1 MAAEGRSPWPRFLK
15 RRFAVFLHVRHGEYH
30 DFVDGVHAMKLLIGM
45 LATTAILGCST
56 GASVPVGTSQ
66 LFDLQLQP
74 VRVPPSAQGAYA
86 LSIVT
91 GCDIQYV
98 GEAPGL
104 ETWRFRVQPTQRVGS
119 LEQCV
124 ASLKTQPGVL
134 GVSAA
139 PK

>member
-1 MAAEGRSPWPRFLK
+1 
-15 RRFAVFLHVRHGEYH
+15 
-30 DFVDGVHAMKLLIGM
+30 MKLAIALLAVIGV
-45 LATTAILGCST
+45 TSVTGGCST

-66 LFDLQLQP
+66 LFDVQLQP

-98 GEAPGL
+98 SQAPGL
-104 ETWRFRVQPTQRVGS
+104 ETWRFRVQPTQRVGTV
-119 LEQCV
+119 EECV

>member
-1 MAAEGRSPWPRFLK
+1 MRLRIATVAITAATFGC
-15 RRFAVFLHVRHGEYH
+15 
-30 DFVDGVHAMKLLIGM
+30 
-45 LATTAILGCST
+45 ATGS
-56 GASVPVGTSQ
+56 SVPVGAGQ
-66 LFDLQLQP
+66 LMDIQLQP

-98 GEAPGL
+98 GQAPGL
-104 ETWRFRVQPTQRVGS
+104 ETWRFRVQPTERVGTVD
-119 LEQCV
+119 QCV

>member
-1 MAAEGRSPWPRFLK
+1 
-15 RRFAVFLHVRHGEYH
+15 
-30 DFVDGVHAMKLLIGM
+30 MKLLIGV
-45 LATTAILGCST
+45 LATMAALGCST
-56 GASVPVGTSQ
+56 GASVPVGAAQ
-66 LFDLQLQP
+66 LFDVQLQP
-74 VRVPPSAQGAYA
+74 VRVSPDAQGAYA

-98 GEAPGL
+98 GQAPGV

-134 GVSAA
+134 GVNAA
-139 PK
+139 SK

>member
-1 MAAEGRSPWPRFLK
+1 
-15 RRFAVFLHVRHGEYH
+15 
-30 DFVDGVHAMKLLIGM
+30 MKLLLGI
-45 LATTAILGCST
+45 LATTATFGCAT
-56 GASVPVGTSQ
+56 GSSVPVGTSQ

-74 VRVPPSAQGAYA
+74 VRVPPSDQGAMA

-98 GEAPGL
+98 ARAPGS
-104 ETWRFRVQPTQRVGS
+104 ETWRFRVQPTQRVMS

-124 ASLKTQPGVL
+124 ASLKTQPGVI
-134 GVSAA
+134 GVNAA

>member
-1 MAAEGRSPWPRFLK
+1 MAAERSPRPRFLK
-15 RRFAVFLHVRHGEYH
+15 RHFAVFLDVRHGDYH
-30 DFVDGVHAMKLLIGM
+30 DFFNGVDAMKLLIWM
-45 LATTAILGCST
+45 LATTAMLGCAT
-56 GASVPVGTSQ
+56 GSSVPVGTSQ

-98 GEAPGL
+98 GEAPGS

-124 ASLKTQPGVL
+124 SSLKTQPGVL
-134 GVSAA
+134 GANAA